1 MADPEQTS
9 LYMVYLGGDLA
20 PGRLGED
27 HEVVL
32 VVAGDLAEARRAA
45 RAKWSGLGR
54 AHVDAVRLLTVI
66 DGYRIQLE
74 ATTEEEVADIDPT
87 YEPAGGPPDDPSA

>member
-1 MADPEQTS
+1 MADPEGTE
-9 LYMVYLGGDLA
+9 LYVVYLGGDLA

-32 VVAGDLAEARRAA
+32 VVARDLPEARRAA

-54 AHVDAVRLLTVI
+54 AHVDAVRPVTVI

-74 ATTEEEVADIDPT
+74 ATTEQETTTIDPT
-87 YEPAGGPPDDPSA
+87 YEPADDAPS